1 MLRHVRGRAGLALA
15 SALAGLLA
23 TVCVHGD
30 TRADDAGA
38 SGAPGARVSP
48 RAAVVAVVGVA
59 PASRSIAV
67 SDLEDRIAS
76 MPRFQRASFGPTAD
90 AIRRRVLDDVLV
102 REALLSLAAD
112 GSKVAGDPAV
122 SHAIERAQSSATV
135 RAIRSGLGP
144 AADIAMDDVR
154 AYYERNRARYDA
166 PERVRISRILCKTRD
181 EAQEVL
187 AAAQAAALADAT
199 SRNFAQLARDH
210 SQDKATAL
218 RSGDLGFLNADGEST
233 EPGLRVDAAI
243 VRAAQG
249 VRDGEFVP
257 APVAEG
263 DFFSVV
269 WRRGTLAAQ
278 KRAVGD
284 VAPQIRAILWQARVK
299 EETDKLVAS
308 LRTAKVRDL
317 HEELLDA
324 LDLAATP
331 ASASAPAS
339 AATPA
344 SAPAPASASALA
356 TDAGR

>member
-1 MLRHVRGRAGLALA
+1 MLRRVRVGACLALA
-15 SALAGLLA
+15 SLASALT
-23 TVCVHGD
+23 TVCVEGD

-38 SGAPGARVSP
+38 SGAPGAQGSPRAP
-48 RAAVVAVVGVA
+48 RAAVVVAVVGIA
-59 PASRSIAV
+59 PASRSIAA

-90 AIRRRVLDDVLV
+90 AIRRHVLDEVLV

-135 RAIRSGLGP
+135 RAIRSGLGA

-154 AYYERNRARYDA
+154 AYYERNRTRYDA
-166 PERVRISRILCKTRD
+166 PERYRISRILCKTRD

-199 SRNFAQLARDH
+199 ARNFAQLARDH

-233 EPGLRVDAAI
+233 EPGLRVDAAV

-284 VAPQIRAILWQARVK
+284 VAPQIRAILSQARVK
-299 EETDKLVAS
+299 EETDRLVAS
-308 LRTAKVRDL
+308 LRAAKVRDL
-317 HEELLDA
+317 HEELLDG
-324 LDLAATP
+324 LDLST
-331 ASASAPAS
+331 APAI
-339 AATPA
+339 
-344 SAPAPASASALA
+344 AP
-356 TDAGR
+356 DAGR